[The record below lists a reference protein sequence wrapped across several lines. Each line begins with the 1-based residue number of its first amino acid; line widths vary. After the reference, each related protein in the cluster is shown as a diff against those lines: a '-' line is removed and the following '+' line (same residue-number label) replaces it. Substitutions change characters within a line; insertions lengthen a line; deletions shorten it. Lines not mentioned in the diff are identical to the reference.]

1 MTSMSSP
8 YIAALSGTISSG
20 FIALTALAIGVFAL
34 IWAGRA
40 PQGKWLVRTAGL
52 LLILVSLFQFLWA
65 VCFLLAT
72 YPPPVF
78 TPWMVD
84 LLPAVTL
91 VRSSVSAIAL
101 TAAVAL
107 GLTAV
112 VRGNGTA
119 PGTPTAAR

>member
-1 MTSMSSP
+1 MDISSP
-8 YIAALSGTISSG
+8 YFNALAGTISSG
-20 FIALTALAIGVFAL
+20 FFAVAALAIGVFAL
-34 IWAGRA
+34 FWAGRA

-52 LLILVSLFQFLWA
+52 LLVVVSFFQFAWA
-65 VCFLLAT
+65 VCFFLTT

-78 TPWMVD
+78 QPWMVD

-91 VRSSVSAIAL
+91 IRSSVSAILL

-112 VRGNGTA
+112 VRGVG
-119 PGTPTAAR
+119 PRPAAR